1 MGDQHGCTGCPRDRA
16 RLWSLHPSGAADR
29 AQLRAAACLQ
39 LRPDALLKL
48 TRKAAAPCL
57 RGLQSGR
64 TVPPA
69 GQRESCT
76 GCLAARRAVSSC
88 SELPWA
94 SAPAAES
101 PAGLTTLLTTKRL
114 FVFFLIQMAKQT
126 LKHAKAS

>member
-1 MGDQHGCTGCPRDRA
+1 MGEPHGCTGCPRDRA
-16 RLWSLHPSGAADR
+16 RLWSLHPRGAADR

-48 TRKAAAPCL
+48 PRKAAAPRL

-76 GCLAARRAVSSC
+76 GCLAARRAVASC

-101 PAGLTTLLTTKRL
+101 PAGLVPRK
-114 FVFFLIQMAKQT
+114 
-126 LKHAKAS
+126 